1 MSHITE
7 TNLANLTD
15 KDLFV
20 FLTKALRDFVNHT
33 YTTKAYPLAEVEAAG
48 EELKTLIGK
57 RTIADF
63 DHMGWQILK
72 DGRWAASLDENDR
85 PALLKLSKCDTSSL
99 IDAMQQYVK
108 AQKWLARHAEGVR
121 FYATLAFMPSQPA
134 SRDI

>member
-7 TNLANLTD
+7 TDLTSLTET
-15 KDLFV
+15 DLFV
-20 FLTKALRDFVNHT
+20 SLSNKVT
-33 YTTKAYPLAEVEAAG
+33 YTTKSYPLAEVEAAG
-48 EELKTLIGK
+48 EELKTLIAK
-57 RTIADF
+57 HTIADF
-63 DHMGWQILK
+63 AQMGWQILK
-72 DGRWAASLDENDR
+72 DGRWVALLGENDGQAMLR
-85 PALLKLSKCDTSSL
+85 LSKCDTSSL

>member
-7 TNLANLTD
+7 ADLADLTD

-20 FLTKALRDFVNHT
+20 FVNHT

-72 DGRWAASLDENDR
+72 DGRWAALLDENDR